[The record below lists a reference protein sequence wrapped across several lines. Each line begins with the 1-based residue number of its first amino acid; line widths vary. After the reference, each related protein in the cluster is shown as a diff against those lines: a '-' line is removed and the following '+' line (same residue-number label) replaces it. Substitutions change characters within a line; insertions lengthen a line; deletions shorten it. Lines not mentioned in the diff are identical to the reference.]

1 MKKRNLTILIL
12 VVSIFLISGTSY
24 ADNFF
29 DKLIRGIINTA
40 TGWIEIPKQIIE
52 TSREESFFKGLT
64 VGLAKGIGKGVT
76 RTAVGLCETTTFIA
90 PFPGEG
96 YSPIMTP
103 ESVFQKEKQKE
114 KEEEEAKEK

>member
-1 MKKRNLTILIL
+1 MKKINLTILIL

-40 TGWIEIPKQIIE
+40 TGWLEIPKQVIE

-64 VGLAKGIGKGVT
+64 VGLAKGVGRGVA

-90 PFPGEG
+90 PFPREG
-96 YSPIMTP
+96 YKPMITP
-103 ESVFQKEKQKE
+103 ESVFQKEQK
-114 KEEEEAKEK
+114 KG